1 MKIKKKLKYV
11 TFEYDEDQKDFVI
24 EESDG
29 NKVILSKVYAFA
41 FMRFV
46 IRMAQRNWLK
56 GKKNVD
62 THAPNTLSLI
72 DNEQINPNQTT
83 IQWTQEVSRQPCASN
98 EPI

>member
-56 GKKNVD
+56 RKKNVD
-62 THAPNTLSLI
+62 KHEPNMLSLI